1 LNAKVSVCAHK
12 NATINYSAVSINNH
26 LKKHARCTEILM
38 HGASSSINKNAVSHE
53 AHWFISVYDLLPKL
67 VKNIHLVSNNFWNPQ
82 TKFLKPQNRKYVTPK
97 SRFLKP

>member
-1 LNAKVSVCAHK
+1 MQKCLCTQ

-67 VKNIHLVSNNFWNPQ
+67 VKNIHLVKATTSGIH
-82 TKFLKPQNRKYVTPK
+82 KQN
-97 SRFLKP
+97 S